1 MDYERYIELYRQGKF
16 QEAVEYKATQ
26 VPTRLV
32 KYYSLN
38 DNETVNKSK
47 LQYLKE
53 QRIFLSASSLC
64 NSSSESKNTMY
75 SPFALSNPILAT
87 CTKSSIS

>member
-1 MDYERYIELYRQGKF
+1 MDYNRYIELYRQGKF

-38 DNETVNKSK
+38 DNEAVNKSK
-47 LQYLKE
+47 IQYLSE
-53 QRIFLSASSLC
+53 QRIFLSASSGF
-64 NSSSESKNTMY
+64 ND
-75 SPFALSNPILAT
+75 PFEG
-87 CTKSSIS
+87 

>member
-1 MDYERYIELYRQGKF
+1 MDYDRYIELYRQGKF

-38 DNETVNKSK
+38 DNVTVNKSK
-47 LQYLKE
+47 FNE
-53 QRIFLSASSLC
+53 HFCER
-64 NSSSESKNTMY
+64 
-75 SPFALSNPILAT
+75 
-87 CTKSSIS
+87 

>member
-1 MDYERYIELYRQGKF
+1 MDYDRYIELYRQGKF

-38 DNETVNKSK
+38 DNVTVNKSK
-47 LQYLKE
+47 LQFYK
-53 QRIFLSASSLC
+53 F
-64 NSSSESKNTMY
+64 
-75 SPFALSNPILAT
+75 
-87 CTKSSIS
+87 